1 MIMEQRQSGE
11 KRTLGINKRK
21 KGVSGHDGRV
31 THPAQEHSGSRLSVK
46 RAPPATPS
54 SNTHIHSCSSV
65 QVQMHLEESKQPQKA
80 QNPKWMSVCVWER
93 KGKKGP
99 RCFLALASLSLSLLL
114 PTCLVG
120 CLRVRGRVCSVV
132 TSTRCAPLTQ
142 ITKAVDMPH
151 KPESSRPTTLSH
163 TPVSIHEPC

>member
-46 RAPPATPS
+46 RAPPPPLLQTHTYTP
-54 SNTHIHSCSSV
+54 V
-65 QVQMHLEESKQPQKA
+65 LLSKSRCTWRNPS
-80 QNPKWMSVCVWER
+80 NPKKHKIPNEWVYVCERERER
-93 KGKKGP
+93 KNP
-99 RCFLALASLSLSLLL
+99 DVSLPLPLSLSLLL

-120 CLRVRGRVCSVV
+120 CLRVRGRVRSVV